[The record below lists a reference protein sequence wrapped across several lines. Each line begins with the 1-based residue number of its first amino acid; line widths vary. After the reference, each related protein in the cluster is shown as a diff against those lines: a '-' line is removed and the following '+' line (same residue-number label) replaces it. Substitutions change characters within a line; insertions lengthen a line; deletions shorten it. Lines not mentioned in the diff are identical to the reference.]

1 MRLSFLH
8 ARYSRYLSCLVVT
21 LLCLISSGCAKM
33 RPGEMHIKDIEE
45 QTLGFLKPGKTTRD
59 EVIRRL
65 GPPTVA
71 LANQRIYAYR
81 FSLFNQLHSTP
92 EASGW
97 VGDFDL
103 SAATPN
109 LNSQIGPSD
118 RNPCAKYIP
127 FGCREAII
135 IFDKAFLLRR
145 YRLFEWP
152 PTTSKSQ

>member
-1 MRLSFLH
+1 MRLSLLH
-8 ARYSRYLSCLVVT
+8 ARYLSCLVVT

-81 FSLFNQLHSTP
+81 FSLFNEVHSTP
-92 EASGW
+92 ES
-97 VGDFDL
+97 FL
-103 SAATPN
+103 SAATLN
-109 LNSQIGPSD
+109 FNSQIGPSD
-118 RNPCAKYIP
+118 HHPCATFIP

-145 YRLFEWP
+145 YRLFKWP
-152 PTTSKSQ
+152 PATSKSQ